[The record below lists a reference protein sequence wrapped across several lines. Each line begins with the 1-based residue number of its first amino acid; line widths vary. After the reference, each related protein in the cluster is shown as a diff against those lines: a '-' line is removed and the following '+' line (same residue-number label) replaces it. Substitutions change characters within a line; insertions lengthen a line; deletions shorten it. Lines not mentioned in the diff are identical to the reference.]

1 MFDNP
6 VYNYPV
12 SELLKSFGCKESTK
26 NMYISPLRNES
37 NASLHVDPAK
47 NLWYDHGAGIGGT
60 NVQLVQLVK
69 RCTEKEAIQYIAS
82 LNPSLKKSAPRAAE
96 KPKIEIRRVG
106 EIKDYRLR
114 KYIEERHIP
123 LGIASK
129 YCREIRTFNSE
140 QGREY
145 GLIGF
150 ENNAGGYAMKAPS
163 GFKSTNRA
171 GITTIDSDGERSIN
185 PSSEGVAVFEGFFDF
200 LSWLVMQNT
209 DKPTCDVVIL
219 NSVNNLD
226 RAADYIGRHSSILSF
241 TDRDEAGR
249 KCLERIR
256 QMFPGKQAK
265 DMSALYK
272 NHKDLNEMLAASR
285 GFKQNHCLHR

>member
-6 VYNYPV
+6 IYNYPV
-12 SELLKSFGCKESTK
+12 SEVLKSFGCRESSK
-26 NMYISPLRNES
+26 NMFFSPLREES
-37 NASLHVDPAK
+37 SASLHVDPAK

-69 RCTEKEAIQYIAS
+69 RCTERDAMRYISSLEPALANTAPRDKNPAPAIELRKVGAIQ
-82 LNPSLKKSAPRAAE
+82 
-96 KPKIEIRRVG
+96 
-106 EIKDYRLR
+106 DYRLR
-114 KYIEERHIP
+114 RYIEERRIP
-123 LGIASK
+123 LETASR
-129 YCREIRTFNSE
+129 YCRQVCTFNRE

-145 GLIGF
+145 RLLGF

-171 GITTIDSDGERSIN
+171 GITTIDSNGERSIS
-185 PSSEGVAVFEGFFDF
+185 PSSESVAVFEGFFDF
-200 LSWLVMQNT
+200 LSWLVLQNT
-209 DKPTCDVVIL
+209 DKPTCDVVVL

-226 RAADYIGRHSSILSF
+226 KALDYIGRHSAILSF

-249 KCLERIR
+249 KCLDRLLR
-256 QMFPGKQAK
+256 NFPDKQIK

-272 NHKDLNEMLAASR
+272 NHKDLNEMLASSR
-285 GFKQNHCLHR
+285 GFRMGPGRI